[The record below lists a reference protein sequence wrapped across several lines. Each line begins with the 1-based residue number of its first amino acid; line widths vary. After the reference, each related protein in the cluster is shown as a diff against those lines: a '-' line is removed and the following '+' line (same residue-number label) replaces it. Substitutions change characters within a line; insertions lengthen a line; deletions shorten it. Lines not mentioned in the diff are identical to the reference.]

1 MMQWTGYGIS
11 EKGTVRPTNQDAFCI
26 DNRLKV
32 WAVADGMGGHV
43 GGDIASQLVIDTIVQ
58 RLAGDRARLCDVPAT
73 ADQVLMDIVE
83 DAHEAILDYVRRNPE
98 LTGMGT
104 TLTLLHI
111 SDGPYPIATILH
123 EGDSRA
129 YLVRDGH
136 LIQLTQ
142 DHSLVE
148 QYIEQG
154 LLTPEQALHH
164 PQRHILCRAMGLGPH
179 AQADITTQPV
189 QEEDLII
196 LCTDGLTNMVDDEH
210 LITLLRSHPP
220 HAEEVCS
227 TLIAAAL
234 DAGGVDNVTVVAC
247 AKEVASDTNIS
258 SG

>member
-1 MMQWTGYGIS
+1 MMKWTGYGIS
-11 EKGTVRPTNQDAFCI
+11 EKGTVRPTNQDAFFI
-26 DNRLKV
+26 DNRLRV

-43 GGDIASQLVIDTIVQ
+43 GGDIASQLVIDTIVR
-58 RLAGDRARLCDVPAT
+58 RLAEDRTRRRSVPDT
-73 ADQVLMDIVE
+73 VDKILMEIVE
-83 DAHEAILDYVRRNPE
+83 DAHGAILDHARLNPE

-111 SDGPYPIATILH
+111 SDGPDPAATILH

-129 YLVRDGH
+129 YLFRDRH
-136 LIQLTQ
+136 LIRLTQ

-189 QEEDLII
+189 QEEDLIL
-196 LCTDGLTNMVDDEH
+196 LCTDGLTKMLADEH
-210 LITLLRSHPP
+210 LNTLLRSHPP
-220 HAEEVCS
+220 HVEEVCS
-227 TLIAAAL
+227 TLIAAAI
-234 DAGGVDNVTVVAC
+234 DAGGVDNVTVIAC
-247 AKEVASDTNIS
+247 AKE
-258 SG
+258 G

>member
-1 MMQWTGYGIS
+1 
-11 EKGTVRPTNQDAFCI
+11 
-26 DNRLKV
+26 
-32 WAVADGMGGHV
+32 
-43 GGDIASQLVIDTIVQ
+43 
-58 RLAGDRARLCDVPAT
+58 
-73 ADQVLMDIVE
+73 
-83 DAHEAILDYVRRNPE
+83 
-98 LTGMGT
+98 MGT

-111 SDGPYPIATILH
+111 SDGPDPAATIVH

-129 YLVRDGH
+129 YLFRDGR

-179 AQADITTQPV
+179 AQADVITQPV
-189 QEEDLII
+189 QEKDLIV
-196 LCTDGLTNMVDDEH
+196 LCTDGLTKMVDDEH
-210 LITLLRSHPP
+210 LTALLRSHPS

-227 TLIAAAL
+227 TLIAAAI

-247 AKEVASDTNIS
+247 ANE
-258 SG
+258 G

>member
-1 MMQWTGYGIS
+1 MMKWTGYGIS
-11 EKGTVRPTNQDAFCI
+11 EKGPVRPTNQDALFI

-43 GGDIASQLVIDTIVQ
+43 GGDIASQLVIDTIVR
-58 RLAGDRARLCDVPAT
+58 RLAEDHARLCGVLDT
-73 ADQVLMDIVE
+73 IDKVLMEIVE
-83 DAHEAILDYVRRNPE
+83 DAHGAILDRARRNPE

-111 SDGPYPIATILH
+111 SDSPYPAATILH

-129 YLVRDGH
+129 YLFRDGR

-189 QEEDLII
+189 QGEDLIL
-196 LCTDGLTNMVDDEH
+196 LCTDGLTKMVDDEH
-210 LITLLRSHPP
+210 LITLLRNHPP
-220 HAEEVCS
+220 HAEEMCS
-227 TLIAAAL
+227 TLIAAAI

-247 AKEVASDTNIS
+247 AKEGLGSGANIH
-258 SG
+258 

>member
-1 MMQWTGYGIS
+1 MMKWTGYGIS
-11 EKGTVRPTNQDAFCI
+11 EKGIVRPTNQDAFFI

-58 RLAGDRARLCDVPAT
+58 RLAEDRARLRNVPDT
-73 ADQVLMDIVE
+73 VGKVLMEIVE
-83 DAHEAILDYVRRNPE
+83 DAHGAILDHARRNPE

-111 SDGPYPIATILH
+111 SEGPHPVATILH

-129 YLVRDGH
+129 YLFRDGH
-136 LIQLTQ
+136 LTQLTQ

-179 AQADITTQPV
+179 AQADITTQSV
-189 QEEDLII
+189 QEQDL
-196 LCTDGLTNMVDDEH
+196 LLMCTDGLTKMVDDEH
-210 LITLLRSHPP
+210 LIMLLRNHPP

-227 TLIAAAL
+227 ALIAAAI
-234 DAGGVDNVTVVAC
+234 DAGGMDNVTVIAC
-247 AKEVASDTNIS
+247 AME
-258 SG
+258 G

>member
-1 MMQWTGYGIS
+1 MMTWTGYGIS
-11 EKGTVRPTNQDAFCI
+11 ERGNVRATNQDAFCM

-43 GGDIASQLVIDTIVQ
+43 GGDIASRLVIDTIVQ
-58 RLAGDRARLCDVPAT
+58 RLTECHASLSSVPDGADR
-73 ADQVLMDIVE
+73 VLMDMVE
-83 DAHEAILDYVRRNPE
+83 DANNAVLDHARRNPE

-104 TLTLLHI
+104 TLALMHI
-111 SDGPYPIATILH
+111 SDGPSPIATVLH

-129 YLVRDGH
+129 YLFRDGQ

-164 PQRHILCRAMGLGPH
+164 PQRHILCRAMGLGSH
-179 AQADITTQPV
+179 AQADIATRPL
-189 QEEDLII
+189 QEEDLLI
-196 LCTDGLTNMVDDEH
+196 LCTDGLTKMVDDAH
-210 LITLLRSHPP
+210 LIALLRNHPR
-220 HAEEVCS
+220 HAEQVCS
-227 TLIAAAL
+227 TLIAAAI

-247 AKEVASDTNIS
+247 AKQE
-258 SG
+258 